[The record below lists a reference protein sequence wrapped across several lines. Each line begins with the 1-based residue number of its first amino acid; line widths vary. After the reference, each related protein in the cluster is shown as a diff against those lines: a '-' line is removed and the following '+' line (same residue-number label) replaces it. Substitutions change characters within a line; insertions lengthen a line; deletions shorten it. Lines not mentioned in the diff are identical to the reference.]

1 MTGTYF
7 QSLPVEIEFPIQIV
21 SCIPDSKAQD
31 FFFLQ
36 KKNFLENQNLDTLHG
51 GVNHQVK
58 AVIFQQASK

>member
-21 SCIPDSKAQD
+21 RCIPDSKAQD
-31 FFFLQ
+31 FRLQ
-36 KKNFLENQNLDTLHG
+36 KKNFLEYQNLDTLHG